1 MKKEPR
7 TPYGTGSAR
16 AIPARSVRDVT
27 AGGPD
32 VGPPGAKLNLMIAG
46 ALPGMHARP
55 RSPGSFFVE
64 GFRMMRESLP
74 VYLAFALVCAVAA
87 AVAFPRTNLLRLC
100 ASGDPLA
107 IVKTL
112 PLNVVVLLALVALF
126 FILPSALRRIEPSFR
141 MTAWRTVV
149 AFVTIGS
156 IGAVTELGYAAAILP
171 GVIAGVLLSQV
182 LIGTLLRT
190 GEPVAA
196 RRALR
201 TLVDA
206 CRGSFELTRGHFATT
221 LCVLVLSLAVLAVP
235 FVLALTTAIVLDD
248 LEPRS
253 LVLTAPLLF
262 LTFIYFEC
270 VRYALIV
277 WWYRRLAADVARPAP
292 LAR

>member
-1 MKKEPR
+1 
-7 TPYGTGSAR
+7 
-16 AIPARSVRDVT
+16 
-27 AGGPD
+27 
-32 VGPPGAKLNLMIAG
+32 
-46 ALPGMHARP
+46 
-55 RSPGSFFVE
+55 
-64 GFRMMRESLP
+64 MMRESLP

-87 AVAFPRTNLLRLC
+87 AVAFPRTNLLHLC

-156 IGAVTELGYAAAILP
+156 VGAVTELGYAAAILP

-196 RRALR
+196 RRVLR

-206 CRGSFELTRGHFATT
+206 YRGSFELTRGHFATT
-221 LCVLVLSLAVLAVP
+221 LGVLVLSLAVLAVP

-277 WWYRRLAADVARPAP
+277 CWYRRLAADGARPAP